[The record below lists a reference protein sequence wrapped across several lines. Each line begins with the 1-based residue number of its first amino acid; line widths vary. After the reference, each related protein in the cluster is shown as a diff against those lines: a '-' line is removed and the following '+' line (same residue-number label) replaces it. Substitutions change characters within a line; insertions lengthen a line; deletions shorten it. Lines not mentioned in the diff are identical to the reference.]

1 MINNLSAGHPNRSL
15 LLSFLKQLGCWAL
28 VGFGILY
35 APSFGQAEGEGSKL
49 VIPQVKYEG
58 GVYKP
63 RPDAVESLLAQVAKR
78 TSIEVKR
85 EPLDLAPTDPTLFH
99 HPFLYLAGDREFK
112 PISDDSVNALRDYLN
127 FGGFLLIDD
136 NSGRPNSGF
145 DASVRRLLDRLY
157 PNTPL
162 ERIPRDHSIF
172 RSFYLI
178 NQVVGRVVVKPYLE
192 GVTSKGRTVLVYSN
206 NDLGGAWSKNK
217 LGHWNFDMVGG
228 GYRQRKLSLRLGVNI
243 VMYALTLDYKKDMVH
258 LPIILE
264 RLRRYSGR

>member
-1 MINNLSAGHPNRSL
+1 M
-15 LLSFLKQLGCWAL
+15 SFLKSFVCWAL
-28 VGFGILY
+28 IIGFGIFFSE
-35 APSFGQAEGEGSKL
+35 APVRAEGEGSKL
-49 VIPQVKYEG
+49 IIPQIKYQG
-58 GVYKP
+58 GSYRP

-85 EPLDLAPTDPTLFH
+85 EVLELAPNDPNLFH
-99 HPFLYLAGDREFK
+99 HPFIYMAGDRAFD
-112 PISDDSVNALRDYLN
+112 PFTDDAINALRDYLN

-136 NSGRPNSGF
+136 NSGQSNSGF
-145 DASVRRLLDRLY
+145 DASVRRMLERVY
-157 PNTPL
+157 PHTPL

-192 GVTSKGRTVLVYSN
+192 GITSKGRTVLVYAN

-243 VMYALTLDYKKDMVH
+243 VMYAFTLDYKKDMVH